1 MSNMSKQHNKPAMA
15 GIDDSPFTG
24 ANALKRLKRRQAAER
39 RFQAYSATAIG
50 LAVLALFVLFSSIIS
65 QAQSAFSK
73 HYLRID
79 LPLERR
85 IIAPDATLDPV
96 RIESNISGFNKLV
109 KDRLILLFPDAASA
123 THKTRALFAMLPR
136 LGVLPVAR
144 KTAANLDMLGTRQT
158 FDIVVSDDADLFL
171 KQKIGRHQRL
181 ELSGATSLQH
191 RSGPN
196 YTLTGIGRGQL
207 ATSYPATPRAAG
219 QPARDI
225 LVRSGQNWF
234 TLVAASETG
243 LDLKTLTVGASAED
257 LRLAEPLEA
266 LILET
271 VETDRNISNY
281 QIALL
286 THLQDQGRIIRKFN
300 FDLLSRS
307 DSTYPELA
315 GAAAAIAGSILTM
328 LVTAIFAIPIGILA
342 AIYLEEFARKNW
354 LTGIIQVN
362 INNLA
367 AVPSIIFGLLGAAI
381 FLNIFNMPRSIPL
394 VGGLVLGLL
403 ILPTIIMASQAAL
416 QAVPQSV
423 RNAALGIGATRAQ
436 TVFHHTLPLAAPG
449 IITGAIIGM
458 ARALGETA
466 PLLLI
471 GMVAFVNE
479 VPTSPDQ
486 EATVL
491 PVLIFKWFSGAER
504 AWEPMT
510 SALVLV
516 LVGFLIII
524 NLIAVA
530 VRLKFDRRWSP

>member
-1 MSNMSKQHNKPAMA
+1 MSDMSKQNSPSDLT
-15 GIDDSPFTG
+15 GTVETPFTG
-24 ANALKRLKRRQAAER
+24 AQALKRLKRRQAAER
-39 RFQAYSATAIG
+39 RFRVYSATAVG
-50 LAVLALFVLFSSIIS
+50 LAVLALIILFASIIN

-73 HYLRID
+73 HYLRLD
-79 LPLERR
+79 LTLERT
-85 IIAPDATLDPV
+85 IIAPGETLDPV
-96 RIESNISGFNKLV
+96 QIESNISGFNQLV
-109 KDRLILLFPDAASA
+109 KDRLVSLFPEASTSAA
-123 THKTRALFAMLPR
+123 KTRILSSTLPR
-136 LGVLPVAR
+136 LGVLPMAR
-144 KTAANLDMLGTRQT
+144 KTAANPDMIDTRQT
-158 FDIVVSDDADLFL
+158 FDIVISDDADLFL
-171 KQKIGRHQRL
+171 KQKIGRYQRADL
-181 ELSGATSLQH
+181 PGTALLHHLAGANYAVSGVGTSELQAAYSALA
-191 RSGPN
+191 
-196 YTLTGIGRGQL
+196 LVDGRPSQ
-207 ATSYPATPRAAG
+207 
-219 QPARDI
+219 DI
-225 LVRSGQNWF
+225 LIRSGQNWF
-234 TLVAASETG
+234 TLVSASQSRLELEALSIVPSG
-243 LDLKTLTVGASAED
+243 ENV
-257 LRLAEPLEA
+257 LRTAPLEA

-271 VETDRNISNY
+271 VATDRNVSNY
-281 QIALL
+281 QIALI
-286 THLQDQGRIIRKFN
+286 TSLQDQGRIIRKFN
-300 FDLLSRS
+300 SDLLLQS
-307 DSTYPELA
+307 DSTYSELA

-328 LVTAIFAIPIGILA
+328 LVTAIFAIPVGILA
-342 AIYLEEFARKNW
+342 AIYLEEFANKNW
-354 LTGIIQVN
+354 ITGIIRVN

-436 TVFHHTLPLAAPG
+436 TVFHHILPLAAPG

-479 VPTSPDQ
+479 VPTSPNQ

-504 AWEPMT
+504 AWEPLT

-530 VRLKFDRRWSP
+530 IRLKFDRK